1 MNLVA
6 NARDALGRRGE
17 ISLETM
23 VVPGRDAAVRLVVSD
38 TGPGIPPDVLP
49 RIFDPFYTTKPEGTG
64 LGLSISYGIVHDHK
78 GTIEIDSSPGRGAV
92 FILTFPVSAEERQA

>member
-1 MNLVA
+1 V
-6 NARDALGRRGE
+6 
-17 ISLETM
+17 
-23 VVPGRDAAVRLVVSD
+23 VRLVVSD
-38 TGPGIPPDVLP
+38 TGPGILPDVLP

-92 FILTFPVSAEERQA
+92 FTLTFPVSTEERPA